1 MEKKLNY
8 ETPQTKLVRVEM
20 ESGICTGS
28 VKASEND
35 DVAKDRHVNIEKQTE
50 GGTID
55 FGSDNSDGW
64 N

>member
-1 MEKKLNY
+1 MEKKMDY
-8 ETPQTKLVRVEM
+8 ETPQTKLVRVKM

-28 VKASEND
+28 VTASKGN